1 METATNT
8 QNDEAKV
15 IRSNEHQVV
24 ADQFC
29 GKLTVLPNGTVIANG
44 FVNNIGHSHS
54 LFDET
59 YLVLEGDLRIA
70 LHNPATGIIT
80 EVSLKKLDAVRIPR
94 GTGHKVIGGSNDN
107 CIMVSC
113 EPHFISGDE
122 VSCSQLEQRYAS
134 TPTNMP
140 AKLNL
145 SDSRLFPER

>member
-8 QNDEAKV
+8 QNNEAKV

-59 YLVLEGDLRIA
+59 YLVLEGDLRMA
-70 LHNPATGIIT
+70 LHNPETGIIT

-122 VSCSQLEQRYAS
+122 VSCPQLEQRYAS